1 MVLNVNGASF
11 QNFKNLG
18 EMAFLSRTDRVSCQI
33 LYSIMISTLC
43 YEHQMHL
50 LLKQLHNFAD
60 LIGSVVIYTENSINI
75 FTMNGYVHLSYAQKP
90 DIILNL

>member
-11 QNFKNLG
+11 QISKNLG
-18 EMAFLSRTDRVSCQI
+18 EMAFLSRADQSVSCQI
-33 LYSIMISTLC
+33 LYSIMISTLY

-60 LIGSVVIYTENSINI
+60 LIGSAVIYILGIPINV
-75 FTMNGYVHLSYAQKP
+75 FTVS
-90 DIILNL
+90 